1 MSNSKK
7 YFRKSRNDLFEFIY
21 QQKMILF
28 PLEIILVYE
37 SKFERNLLT
46 KIKNNYYIDSSD
58 LESNYYYY

>member
-1 MSNSKK
+1 
-7 YFRKSRNDLFEFIY
+7 
-21 QQKMILF
+21 MILF